1 MTQIGE
7 QAFCSTGLQSVT
19 IPAGLTE
26 IGRNAFADCSALASV
41 TWNAHYLPTDDPFNN
56 SPFSTFIYNAPQVAD
71 AIGNPY
77 FLSSHRDLTAVTIGE
92 DVRRIPS
99 RLFFDCESLQGPVNI
114 PEEVEEVGYYAFRPT
129 TLLTGKRFGITVSLD
144 PTSCDTW
151 ADVYLYARVNADYTD
166 YDLLGAMPGVKLESS
181 LYLYLPHTLWLMRC
195 VRSGRRWHAD
205 GMPQ

>member
-1 MTQIGE
+1 MTAIPAHLFRELGTLTTVNWSDAVTQIGE

-19 IPAGLTE
+19 IPAGVTE

-151 ADVYLYARVNADYTD
+151 ADVSLCPGECRLYG
-166 YDLLGAMPGVKLESS
+166 L
-181 LYLYLPHTLWLMRC
+181 
-195 VRSGRRWHAD
+195 
-205 GMPQ
+205 